1 MYEPLRR
8 LALAFL
14 KVPPEPH
21 PPMGDPASLRVFRA
35 GRNYYRLRMAVWG
48 VAQFLALA
56 AFLFW
61 TVVLL
66 GVGQAVIERQQ
77 EPTRPLTNEVSSAPD
92 SPESPR
98 HPSDAEERR
107 PRNGV
112 ERFAQRIESAAKSVE
127 RTQRAE
133 GGPGGFRRWVA
144 GVRQFALEFA
154 LLLPAGIFPLIW
166 VVKIASFILYLA
178 QIPVTYAI
186 RRFDFELRWYM
197 VTDRSLRLRHGVW
210 KVVESTMNF
219 ANIQQVVVSEG
230 PVQRLL
236 GLADVKVKSA
246 GGGGEQTSSHGGHS
260 GEDMHLATFR
270 NVTNASEIRDLILA
284 RLRLFRETGL
294 GDPDDPARLIPTTPH
309 PTLADALAAARELA
323 DELRA
328 VQRSLS

>member
-8 LALAFL
+8 LALNIL

-35 GRNYYRLRMAVWG
+35 GHNYYRLRMAVWAT
-48 VAQFLALA
+48 AQVLALG

-61 TVVLL
+61 TAVLIDVEL
-66 GVGQAVIERQQ
+66 RAGERRSGYATTTTNAMALT
-77 EPTRPLTNEVSSAPD
+77 PDPLTAPE
-92 SPESPR
+92 ESPTT
-98 HPSDAEERR
+98 EESR
-107 PRNGV
+107 PKNGV
-112 ERFAQRIESAAKSVE
+112 ERFAKRIEAAAKSVE
-127 RTQRAE
+127 RTQREA
-133 GGPGGFRRWVA
+133 GGVRSWVA
-144 GVRQFALEFA
+144 GVRQFLLELA

-166 VVKIASFILYLA
+166 VVKIGSFVLYLV

-219 ANIQQVVVSEG
+219 ANIQQVVVNQG

-246 GGGGEQTSSHGGHS
+246 GGGGDRASDHGGLS

-284 RLRLFRETGL
+284 RLRLFREAGL
-294 GDPDDPARLIPTTPH
+294 GDPDERMTPSVTTESRS
-309 PTLADALAAARELA
+309 TLSDALAAVREFET
-323 DELRA
+323 ELRA
-328 VQRSLS
+328 LRQNLS